1 MIVVDTNILVYLALP
16 STFTEHAERLLVRE
30 PVWAAP
36 SLWRSEFRNVL
47 ARYVQKSIVPLSK
60 ALALYENMEEIL
72 GRHTFEVPSD
82 SVLKLAAESGCTAY
96 DCEYVALAQQEGM
109 PLVTMDA
116 DVIKAFPETARK
128 LTAFV

>member
-47 ARYVQKSIVPLSK
+47 ARYVQQSVVPLSN
-60 ALALYENMEEIL
+60 ALALYESIEGIL
-72 GRHTFEVPSD
+72 GGHTFEVPSAG
-82 SVLKLAAESGCTAY
+82 VLKLAAQSGCTAY
-96 DCEYVALAQQEGM
+96 DCEYVALAQQGGM

-116 DVIKAFPETARK
+116 DVIKAFPQTAKK

>member
-60 ALALYENMEEIL
+60 ALVLYENMEEIL
-72 GRHTFEVPSD
+72 GTESKQVTHQGQKSRENSQNNDPKNALKEIEISILLRAGKNGYCPSAP
-82 SVLKLAAESGCTAY
+82 VQGWHC
-96 DCEYVALAQQEGM
+96 
-109 PLVTMDA
+109 
-116 DVIKAFPETARK
+116 FPG
-128 LTAFV
+128 